1 MSGFQYDTVSEP
13 PPSRGRS
20 WLIGIVIVAALAIG
34 FALMLKQSI
43 PSARSTSRLIG
54 TQAPKLEVEGWL
66 NGSGPTPE
74 ELRGKVVVVDA
85 WAWWCGPCRMAAPDM
100 IALEQKYREQGV
112 VFLGLTSESSDTL
125 AKSKQF
131 LSVTKINWP
140 NGYGA
145 SRTLQLLEADSIP
158 HVTIIDRKNV
168 IEDIIMGAGG
178 DSHQSIEAA
187 IQRALAKQP

>member
-1 MSGFQYDTVSEP
+1 MSGFRYDTVPEP
-13 PPSRGRS
+13 SPSRGRS
-20 WLIGIVIVAALAIG
+20 FLIGIVIVGALAIG
-34 FALMLKQSI
+34 FASMLKQSI
-43 PSARSTSRLIG
+43 PSARSTSHLVG
-54 TQAPKLEVEGWL
+54 TQAPPFEVEGWL
-66 NGSGPTPE
+66 NGSGPTAD

-100 IALEQKYREQGV
+100 IALEQKYREKGV
-112 VFLGLTSESSDTL
+112 VFLGLTSEGSDTL

-158 HVTIIDRKNV
+158 HVTIIDGKNV

-187 IQRALAKQP
+187 IQRALAKMP

>member
-1 MSGFQYDTVSEP
+1 MSGFHYDTVSEP
-13 PPSRGRS
+13 TPSRGRS
-20 WLIGIVIVAALAIG
+20 FLLGIVIVGALAIG
-34 FALMLKQSI
+34 FASMLKQSI
-43 PSARSTSRLIG
+43 PPARSMSRLVG
-54 TQAPKLEVEGWL
+54 TQAPQFEVEGWL
-66 NGSGPTPE
+66 NGPGPTAD

-100 IALEQKYREQGV
+100 LALEQKYREQGV
-112 VFLGLTSESSDTL
+112 VFLGLTSEGSDTL

-145 SRTLQLLEADSIP
+145 SRTLRLLEADSIP

-168 IEDIIMGAGG
+168 IEDIVMGAGG
-178 DSHQSIEAA
+178 ESHQDIEAA
-187 IQRALAKQP
+187 IQRALAKTP